1 MKFSIL
7 HLTAALI
14 SVGLVTI
21 TYPVFSQQTH
31 QYRPADGGSGRNT
44 SGSNRLRPADS
55 DSPFGRPKQP
65 GGSRSANIFI
75 SQQPPVTA
83 LTPEQGGVT
92 VREYPSFFVFIPEAL
107 ETTENL
113 SAEFSIIDE
122 QDNIIYETIIQLPQQ
137 ASIIQIDLPKTE
149 TTTGLEINQ
158 TYQWY
163 LAVRSGLETVETVLG
178 AIQRVEPSSELIQA
192 SENTTSQQ
200 RLEIYQKEGI
210 WYETL
215 STLAELRQAEPDK
228 PELIN
233 QWKKLLES
241 VGLEDIKDIPLAAI
255 ISESPQSSE
264 SKKKPASS
272 TRFRPGE
279 GGGVGK
285 PRSIQKPAGSK

>member
-1 MKFSIL
+1 MKFRIL
-7 HLTAALI
+7 HLTTALI

-31 QYRPADGGSGRNT
+31 QYRPADGG
-44 SGSNRLRPADS
+44 
-55 DSPFGRPKQP
+55 FGREKEP

-75 SQQPPVTA
+75 PQQPPVTA

-92 VREYPSFFVFIPEAL
+92 VKEYPSFFVFVPQAI
-107 ETTENL
+107 ETTESL

-137 ASIIQIDLPKTE
+137 ASIIQINIPQTE
-149 TTTGLEINQ
+149 AKTGLEINQ

-163 LAVRSGLETVETVLG
+163 FAVRSGLETVETVLG
-178 AIQRVEPSSELIQA
+178 AIQRVEPSSELVQA
-192 SENTTSQQ
+192 SENTTLQQ
-200 RLEIYQKEGI
+200 LLEIYQQEGI

-241 VGLEDIKDIPLAAI
+241 VGLEDIKDIPLAVNLLN
-255 ISESPQSSE
+255 SPQSSR
-264 SKKKPASS
+264 SRKRDSS
-272 TRFRPGE
+272 TQFRPADNNPFRIKG
-279 GGGVGK
+279 
-285 PRSIQKPAGSK
+285 PSKRR